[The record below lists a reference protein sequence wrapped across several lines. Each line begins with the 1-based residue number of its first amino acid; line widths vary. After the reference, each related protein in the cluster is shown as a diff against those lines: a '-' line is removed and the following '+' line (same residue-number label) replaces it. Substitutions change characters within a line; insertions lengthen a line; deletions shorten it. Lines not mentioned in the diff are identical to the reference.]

1 MPIPLTIA
9 SLALVTGTMILVR
22 GFWGQF
28 PARLRF
34 VLIRM
39 SIAFVI
45 LQVFFAATKWGTTS
59 DLVNVLVN
67 WLAIAAYELLVLLF
81 SRLPPRWLTS
91 ICAVI
96 LLIPVFASTIL
107 FPLTELFNPYTSKK
121 VSINHHFFYE
131 IKPWSN
137 AGSGTDGVDLLISY
151 RPSFAPFLRRKIQPI
166 PFNNH
171 ECHAMAAT
179 ATLSADAKTVLGH
192 CPRWPSEPAG
202 TVDRTLRLP

>member
-1 MPIPLTIA
+1 MLLPLTIA
-9 SLALVTGTMILVR
+9 ALALVTGAMFLVR
-22 GFWGQF
+22 VFWGRF

-34 VLIRM
+34 VLIRT

-45 LQVFFAATKWGTTS
+45 LQAFFAATKWGTTS
-59 DLVNVLVN
+59 DMVNVLIN
-67 WLAIAAYELLVLLF
+67 WLAVAAYELLVLLF

-96 LLIPVFASTIL
+96 LLIPVFAATIL

-121 VSINHHFFYE
+121 VPINHQFFYE

-179 ATLSADAKTVLGH
+179 ATLSPDATTVMGH
-192 CPRWPSEPAG
+192 CPHWPSESAG
-202 TVDRTLRLP
+202 TVDRALRLP